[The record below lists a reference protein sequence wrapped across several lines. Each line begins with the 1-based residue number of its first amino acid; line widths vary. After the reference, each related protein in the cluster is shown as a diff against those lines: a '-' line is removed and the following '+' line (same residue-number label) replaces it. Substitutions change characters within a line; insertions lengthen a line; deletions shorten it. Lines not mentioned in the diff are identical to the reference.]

1 MSTPFVMS
9 ALVHPESLPPFSA
22 RLGLTFLHALWEGV
36 VIAGMLAVALS
47 ILNRAAPT
55 VRYWASC
62 AAMAALPVVAAVTFA
77 LLPAGNSIDA
87 PAPTDASISVAQ
99 PLHRATAQIRSSG
112 STFFD
117 AGNANHTGLAPDRQ
131 APGYVQFAFGPALPL
146 LGAVWIL
153 GVCGVSVY
161 RLGGWLYLHRMLNHA
176 SVVASPW
183 PRVLLRLC
191 QRLEISRPVRLLQ
204 SSYTAVPLVAGW
216 LRPVVLLP
224 VSAINNMPV
233 DQIEALLAHEL
244 AHIRRND
251 YLVNLILTAIETMFF
266 YHPLAWWISRQVRRE
281 REDCCDDIAAELSGS
296 RVLYARALAE
306 LEESRLAF
314 APALGAS
321 DGNLLRRI
329 RRILG
334 RHDSVPPAAGAVM
347 LMVCFLLAAAGWL
360 AFASAQPQ
368 TKSPAPATQPAS
380 ENSSSTV
387 SGRVVD
393 SNGKPVAG
401 ASVLVTRTVEWPEA
415 ETLASTT
422 SANDGAFSI
431 RYSRPTPK
439 AEWERV
445 TLLAFAPNVGLSL
458 QQPPEGGKKLEL
470 RLLPSA
476 ELHVPFVGSDGRPII
491 GMGVWPKVVG
501 VRRDPVPL
509 PRFEAL
515 PIEVTR
521 QMMQRTDANGV
532 CVFRGLP
539 RDSRVQFDV
548 DDDRFAAMN
557 AHDYVPLERDG
568 VIQADPI
575 QLKDA
580 GSIAGSVVY
589 SDSGRPAAGL
599 HVFAGSLSM
608 EQSGGSGWTDAS
620 GHYQIRRLKPG
631 RFIVILGDNDPA
643 GEWVAKAVEVD
654 VAADR
659 QASADLAMIHGGI
672 LTGRVRDQET
682 LKGFAGL
689 HVALH
694 GPAKPEKLGAVQAGV
709 TDSQGVYRI
718 RVAPGRQ
725 SVYLMDEPPDG
736 YLRPEANPFH
746 TQDIVVGDGRIVTL
760 NIDLPRDKSPAVS
773 GTVLGPDGKPVAGA
787 TVIYPRDER
796 DMGWFDRFVKS
807 GPDGRFRA
815 RDVPPSAEFRARL
828 NDLATLAPVKY
839 RGDGHELMLRLS
851 DRGTYKALVR
861 VKDDLGNVVAGAS
874 VSLTTWHGR
883 MGEGSQPHPTGADG
897 TVRFDKLY
905 SDTHY
910 SVSSTTRGRG
920 ESNAE
925 IHPPEEDK
933 PGEQVVE
940 LKIFSAGGVVAGVVV
955 DEKGRPVPDAEV
967 LLSGPG
973 FGAQT
978 THADANGKFKF
989 SVVSSM
995 RGWLY
1000 LPAGKN
1006 GQGLPIMA
1014 DVKAGDTDIRLVLH
1028 SIAKANPP
1036 DTPSTRPAP

>member
-1 MSTPFVMS
+1 MSTPFAMS
-9 ALVHPESLPPFSA
+9 ALLHPESLPPISA

-36 VIAGMLAVALS
+36 VIAGMLAVVQS

-62 AAMAALPVVAAVTFA
+62 AAMAGLPVVAGVTFA
-77 LLPAGNSIDA
+77 LLPAGNSIADA
-87 PAPTDASISVAQ
+87 PTGATIQGAQ
-99 PLHRATAQIRSSG
+99 PPHRATAQTG
-112 STFFD
+112 SPDSAFLDT
-117 AGNANHTGLAPDRQ
+117 AGNANHTGLALERQ
-131 APGYVQFAFGPALPL
+131 VSRHVQFAFGPALPL

-153 GVCGVSVY
+153 GICGVSVY
-161 RLGGWLYLHRMLNHA
+161 RLGGWVYLRRMLNCG
-176 SVVASPW
+176 SVVSSPW
-183 PRVLLRLC
+183 PEVLRRLC

-204 SSYTAVPLVAGW
+204 SSYTVVPLVAGW

-244 AHIRRND
+244 AHIRRQD
-251 YLVNLILTAIETMFF
+251 YLVNLVLTAIETMFF

-281 REDCCDDIAAELSGS
+281 REDCCDDIAAEVSGS
-296 RVLYARALAE
+296 RLLYARALAE

-314 APALGAS
+314 APALAAS

-334 RHDSVPPAAGAVM
+334 RHDSVPPGAGAVIS
-347 LMVCFLLAAAGWL
+347 MVCILLTAGGWL
-360 AFASAQPQ
+360 AFASAQQ
-368 TKSPAPATQPAS
+368 QSKAPAPTTQPAS
-380 ENSSSTV
+380 ENASSTV
-387 SGRVVD
+387 SGRVLD
-393 SNGKPVAG
+393 SNGKPLAG
-401 ASVLVTRTVEWPEA
+401 ASVLVTRTVDWPEA

-431 RYSRPTPK
+431 RYSHPTPK

-445 TLLAFAPNVGLSL
+445 ALFAFVPNVGFSL
-458 QQPPEGGKKLEL
+458 EQPPEGGKNLEL

-476 ELHVPFVGSDGRPII
+476 ELHVPFIDPDGSPIV

-509 PRFEAL
+509 PRFAAL

-521 QMMQRTDANGV
+521 PMIQRTDANGV

-557 AHDYVPLERDG
+557 ANNYVPLEREG

-589 SDSGRPAAGL
+589 SDSGRPVIGL
-599 HVFAGSLSM
+599 HVFAGSVSM
-608 EQSGGSGWTDAS
+608 EKSGGGGWTDAS
-620 GHYQIRRLKPG
+620 GHYQIRRLKPD
-631 RFIVILGDNDPA
+631 RFVVILGDNDPG

-654 VAADR
+654 VAAGR
-659 QASADLAMIHGGI
+659 QASADLIMIHGGI

-682 LKGFAGL
+682 QKGLAGL
-689 HVALH
+689 HVALY
-694 GPAKPEKLGAVQAGV
+694 GPVKPEKLGAVQAGV
-709 TDSQGVYRI
+709 TDAQGVYRI

-725 SVYLMDEPPDG
+725 SVYLMDEPPEG
-736 YLRPEANPFH
+736 YLRPEANPAH

-760 NIDLPRDKSPAVS
+760 NIDLPVDRSPAVS
-773 GTVLGPDGKPVAGA
+773 GIVLGPDGKPVSGA
-787 TVIYPRDER
+787 TVLYPRDGQ
-796 DMGWFDRFVKS
+796 DLNDRAVKS

-815 RDVPPSAEFRARL
+815 RDVPPSAEFRARF
-828 NDLATLAPVKY
+828 NDLATFSPVEYK
-839 RGDGHELMLRLS
+839 GDGHELTLRLS
-851 DRGTYKALVR
+851 GRGTYKALVK
-861 VKDDLGNVVAGAS
+861 VKDDLGNVIPGAS
-874 VSLTTWHGR
+874 VSLITWHVR

-905 SDTHY
+905 CDTRY
-910 SVSSTTRGRG
+910 TVSSTTPGRG
-920 ESNAE
+920 ESSAE
-925 IHPPEEDK
+925 IHPPQEGK
-933 PGEQVVE
+933 LGEQVVE
-940 LKIFSAGGVVAGVVV
+940 MKIFSAGGAVAGAVV
-955 DEKGRPVPDAEV
+955 DETGRPVPDAEV
-967 LLSGPG
+967 MLSGPG

-978 THADANGKFKF
+978 TRADANGKFRF

-1000 LPAGKN
+1000 LPAAKTR
-1006 GQGLPIMA
+1006 QGLAIMA
-1014 DVKAGDTDIRLVLH
+1014 DAKAGDADIRLVLP
-1028 SIAKANPP
+1028 SIATHNSLNPP
-1036 DTPSTRPAP
+1036 PTRPGQ